1 MSSPKASIRELL
13 SFARPQS
20 AVIAVALV
28 LGALS
33 ALAAL
38 AQPLV
43 VSAVLDALTNER
55 SARGPAVLLV
65 LLFIADAGLSGLQG
79 YLLGRT
85 GERLVFDLRRT
96 LVGHLLR
103 LPIPTHDRMRTG
115 DLLSRVGT
123 DATLLG
129 KVLTDNLANSLV
141 GMLTLC
147 GAVALMAIIDPLLLL
162 VALFCVSAAV
172 VSVLA
177 ISSRVRAADEEAQRR
192 TGTLSAAL
200 ERALNAIRTVKMSR
214 AENREKI
221 YISEEARAAYLA
233 EVRATKLEAI
243 VQPATVVAV
252 QGSFVLVLGIGGA
265 RLAPGAITL
274 GDLVAFLL
282 YLVSPL
288 VMVFMSFTDLQRG
301 LAAFGRIKEVLD
313 SPVEDVAHDQPSG
326 NRPTRPPNGP
336 KESAVRFESVRFGY
350 VRGREVLR
358 GLSFEVPAFSR
369 TALVGL
375 SGSGKSTV
383 FALLTRLYEA
393 NSGTIFLEG
402 TDVRRLSLEEL
413 RGAIGYV
420 EQESP
425 VMAGSIRQ
433 NLLYVWPDARGR
445 ARRSARPR
453 EPAVLRRGPSGRA
466 RHGGRGRRRP
476 TLGRGTPAHS
486 DSADPAREA
495 PPVVARRDH
504 LAARQPQRAG
514 PA

>member
-13 SFARPQS
+13 SFARLQS

-33 ALAAL
+33 ALAVL

-214 AENREKI
+214 AEDREKI

-233 EVRATKLEAI
+233 GVRATKLEAI

-265 RLAPGAITL
+265 RLASGAITL
-274 GDLVAFLL
+274 GDLVAFLLYLL

-402 TDVRRLSLEEL
+402 TCGGCRSRSCAVRSGMSSRS
-413 RGAIGYV
+413 
-420 EQESP
+420 
-425 VMAGSIRQ
+425 
-433 NLLYVWPDARGR
+433 
-445 ARRSARPR
+445 RR
-453 EPAVLRRGPSGRA
+453 
-466 RHGGRGRRRP
+466 
-476 TLGRGTPAHS
+476 
-486 DSADPAREA
+486 
-495 PPVVARRDH
+495 
-504 LAARQPQRAG
+504 
-514 PA
+514 